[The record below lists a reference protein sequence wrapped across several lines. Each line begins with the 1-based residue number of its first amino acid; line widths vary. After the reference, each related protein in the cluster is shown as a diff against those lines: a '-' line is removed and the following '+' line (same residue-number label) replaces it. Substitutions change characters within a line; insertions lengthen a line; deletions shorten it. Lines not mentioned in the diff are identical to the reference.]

1 MRALK
6 DNHFNNSF
14 SLHHQDK
21 AREVSLEAQVVSLD
35 LDRASREEVL
45 EVSQVVALAASRVVV
60 PVVFQVVAPA
70 ASLEVP
76 EVAQVVVLE
85 EALAA
90 ILQCQWDR
98 PLLLLRK
105 CNNYPLASHSKVP
118 VV

>member
-1 MRALK
+1 MKALK

-35 LDRASREEVL
+35 LDRDSREVVL
-45 EVSQVVALAASRVVV
+45 ADSLAVAR
-60 PVVFQVVAPA
+60 A

-76 EVAQVVVLE
+76 EADRV

-90 ILQCQWDR
+90 ILKCQWDL
-98 PLLLLRK
+98 PQVLLRK
-105 CNNYPLASHSKVP
+105 CSNYPLASHSKAP

>member
-6 DNHFNNSF
+6 DNRFNNSF
-14 SLHHQDK
+14 SQHHQDQ
-21 AREVSLEAQVVSLD
+21 AREVFQVVSLD
-35 LDRASREEVL
+35 LDSPEEVL
-45 EVSQVVALAASRVVV
+45 EVSQVVALAASRVLV

>member
-14 SLHHQDK
+14 SQDHQDQ
-21 AREVSLEAQVVSLD
+21 AREVSLEVQVVSLVAQVVSRD
-35 LDRASREEVL
+35 LDRDSREEAL
-45 EVSQVVALAASRVVV
+45 EV
-60 PVVFQVVAPA
+60 
-70 ASLEVP
+70 SLEVP
-76 EVAQVVVLE
+76 GVARE

-90 ILQCQWDR
+90 ILKCQWDR
-98 PLLLLRK
+98 PQALLHK